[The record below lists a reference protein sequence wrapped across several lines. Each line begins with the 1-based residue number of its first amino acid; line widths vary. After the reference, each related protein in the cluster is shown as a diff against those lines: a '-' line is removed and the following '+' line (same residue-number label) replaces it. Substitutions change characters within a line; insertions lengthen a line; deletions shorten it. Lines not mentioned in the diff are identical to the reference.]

1 MIALVTGAN
10 GLIGANLCR
19 ALLKDGYEVRAFV
32 RTSSDLSAIKDLSL
46 AIVYGDVLQP
56 ETLLPAVAGCDVV
69 FHAASVFSYWGITD
83 DDLEKTAVDGV
94 SNVLIAARTASVKR
108 VVLTSSS
115 VVFGSS
121 NYTAIRSETDAP
133 DETSSPAYCLSK
145 LHQERTAL
153 KLAADL
159 DLDLVV
165 VNPCM
170 TVGPHDTKL
179 SPSNGIII
187 AYLSDP
193 FRTTFP
199 GGCNIVSATDVARG
213 HILAAEKGRRGECY
227 LLGSENMEWSLI
239 HRTVG
244 ELCGVSGPQF
254 YANHTISFLAATAH
268 EMWAQFSGTRPTTT
282 REQAKMVGQFYWYSH
297 AKAADELGYAPG
309 PARGA
314 LATAI
319 ASLVAGKHVSIP
331 LRQTLSLGREVYD
344 ARAALMKEAP

>member
-1 MIALVTGAN
+1 MMVLVTGAN

-19 ALLKDGYEVRAFV
+19 VLLKQGYEVRALV
-32 RTSSDLSAIKDLSL
+32 RKSSDLSAIQDLRVE
-46 AIVYGDVLQP
+46 IVYGDVLQP
-56 ETLLPAVAGCDVV
+56 ETLFAAIAGCEFI
-69 FHAASVFSYWGITD
+69 FHVASVFSYWGITD
-83 DDLEKTAVDGV
+83 TELEKTAVEGV
-94 SNVLIAARTASVKR
+94 TNILVASKTANARR
-108 VVLTSSS
+108 VILTSSS
-115 VVFGSS
+115 VVFGCS
-121 NYTAIRSETDAP
+121 THTLVRSETDSP
-133 DETSSPAYCLSK
+133 DESGSPAYCLSK

-153 KLAADL
+153 KLANEL

-199 GGCNIVSATDVARG
+199 GGCNIVSVEDVAKG
-213 HILAAEKGRRGECY
+213 HILAAEKGRRGERY
-227 LLGSENMEWSLI
+227 LLGSENLEWSLI
-239 HRTVG
+239 HRTIG
-244 ELCGVSGPQF
+244 ELCGVSGPQL
-254 YANHTISFLAATAH
+254 YANHTVSFLAATAH
-268 EMWAQFSGTRPTTT
+268 EMWAQFTGTRPTTT

-297 AKAADELGYAPG
+297 AKAQSELGYAPG
-309 PARGA
+309 SARAA

-319 ASLVAGKHVSIP
+319 ASLVSSRHVSVP

-344 ARAALMKEAP
+344 ARATLLKEKR

>member
-19 ALLKDGYEVRAFV
+19 ALLKEGYEVCAFV
-32 RTSSDLSAIKDLSL
+32 RRSSDLSSLNDLKVEL
-46 AIVYGDVLQP
+46 VYGDVLQP
-56 ETLLPAVAGCDVV
+56 ETLVAAAAGCDLI
-69 FHAASVFSYWGITD
+69 FHAASVFSYWGVTD
-83 DDLEKTAVDGV
+83 AELERTAVDGV
-94 SNVLIAARTASVKR
+94 ANVLNAAKGANVKR

-121 NYTAIRSETDAP
+121 TQMAVRTETSTP
-133 DETSSPAYCLSK
+133 DDGSSPAYCLSK

-153 KLAADL
+153 ALAAEL
-159 DLDLVV
+159 DVDLVV

-199 GGCNIVSATDVARG
+199 GGCNIVAVADVAKG
-213 HILAAEKGRRGECY
+213 HVLAAEKGRRGECY
-227 LLGSENMEWSLI
+227 LLGSENLEWSLI
-239 HRTVG
+239 HRTIG
-244 ELCGVSGPQF
+244 ELCGVAGPQL
-254 YANHTISFLAATAH
+254 YANHTVSFLAATAH
-268 EMWAQFSGTRPTTT
+268 EMWAQMTGTRPTTT

-297 AKAADELGYAPG
+297 AKAQAELGYAPG
-309 PARGA
+309 PARPA
-314 LATAI
+314 LAIAI
-319 ASLVAGKHVSIP
+319 ASLVSGKHVSVP

-344 ARAALMKEAP
+344 ARAALIAEKP